1 MVNTEIM
8 TVEQVAQMLGR
19 SKNTIYMMV
28 FQKRIPHYK
37 PNRKSLYFKKAEIE
51 AWAFLQ
57 RIPTQD
63 EIETTAATEVLAGS
77 KK

>member
-1 MVNTEIM
+1 MADQEIM
-8 TVEQVAQMLGR
+8 TVEQVAKLLGR

-37 PNRKSLYFKKAEIE
+37 PNRKSLYFRKSEIE
-51 AWAFLQ
+51 NWAFQQ
-57 RIPTQD
+57 RISTQD
-63 EIETTAATEVLAGS
+63 EIETAAATEVLTGG